1 MAVSNMPKKQ
11 VELIYPTN
19 LVKEPLIYQMS
30 KALDVV
36 FNIRRA
42 KVTPTTGEIVLELE
56 AKDDATLEKAVQ
68 FLAKKG
74 VTVEPV
80 THSTLES

>member
-1 MAVSNMPKKQ
+1 VPKKQ

-19 LVKEPLIYQMS
+19 LVKEPLIHQMS
-30 KALDVV
+30 KTLDVV

-56 AKDDATLEKAVQ
+56 AKDEKTLEAAVQ
-68 FLAKKG
+68 FLTKKG
-74 VTVEPV
+74 VSVHPV
-80 THSTLES
+80 THSALES

>member
-1 MAVSNMPKKQ
+1 VPTKQ
-11 VELIYPTN
+11 VELIYPN
-19 LVKEPLIYQMS
+19 DLIKEPVIYQMA

-42 KVTPTTGEIVLELE
+42 KVTTRTGEIVLELQTP
-56 AKDDATLEKAVQ
+56 DDATMEKALK
-68 FLAKKG
+68 FLRDKG
-74 VTVEPV
+74 ITVEPV